1 MCPSGQ
7 NPSRKPARQAMR
19 IGRPAAGTGD
29 FCLGFSINCC
39 YFFSTLSLAAI
50 VATGATLAGCSKQ
63 QPAAGAGSSA
73 AASAATANA
82 DVIKIGVFEPLTG
95 ANGAGGNDE
104 LEGIKL
110 ANKLYPTILGK
121 KVELVVV
128 DNKSDKVEAANAA
141 MVLAQ
146 KEKVNAVLGSW
157 GSSLSMAGGPIFAEA
172 KIPAVAVSATNP
184 NVTKGNEHYF
194 RVCFLDPF
202 QGTVGAT
209 YAFNTLK
216 AKKVA
221 IIREVSTDYSVGLAK
236 FFVDQFTKL
245 TGDAQAVVATADY
258 NTGDQ
263 DFTAQLTNIKKANPD
278 VIFAPGNYT
287 ESALIIKQARAL
299 GITAPFIGG
308 DTWDIDSFLQ
318 VGGPAV
324 EGAVVSTFFANDVPI
339 NKTSEDFLKAY
350 REEFKKE
357 PSAYAALGFDGYRVV
372 LDAITRAGSADPQKI
387 RDALAQTKGFEGAAG
402 EITINANRDADKP
415 AVFKQVKDGKFVF
428 LSTVKP

>member
-1 MCPSGQ
+1 MKRR
-7 NPSRKPARQAMR
+7 N
-19 IGRPAAGTGD
+19 
-29 FCLGFSINCC
+29 
-39 YFFSTLSLAAI
+39 FFSTLSLAAI

-221 IIREVSTDYSVGLAK
+221 IIREVSNDYSVGLAK

-287 ESALIIKQARAL
+287 ESALIIKQARQL
-299 GITAPFIGG
+299 GMKTPFVGG
-308 DTWDIDSFLQ
+308 DTWDMDAFLK
-318 VGGPAV
+318 VGGEAV
-324 EGAVVSTFFANDVPI
+324 EGAVFSTFFANDVPI
-339 NKTSEDFLKAY
+339 NKTSEAFLKAY
-350 REEFKKE
+350 RDEYKKE
-357 PSAYAALGFDGYRVV
+357 PPATAALGFDAYRVV
-372 LDAITRAGSADPQKI
+372 LDAITRANSAEPQKI
-387 RDALAQTKGFEGAAG
+387 RDALAQTTGFEGAAG
-402 EITINANRDADKP
+402 DITITADRDADKP
-415 AVFKQVKDGKFVF
+415 AVFKQVKGGKFAF

>member
-1 MCPSGQ
+1 MK
-7 NPSRKPARQAMR
+7 RR
-19 IGRPAAGTGD
+19 I
-29 FCLGFSINCC
+29 
-39 YFFSTLSLAAI
+39 FSTLTLAAL
-50 VATGATLAGCSKQ
+50 VTAGATLVGCSKQ
-63 QPAAGAGSSA
+63 QPAATSTDSTAPA
-73 AASAATANA
+73 TTASA
-82 DVIKIGVFEPLTG
+82 DVIKIGIFQPLTG
-95 ANGAGGNDE
+95 ANGAGGME
-104 LEGIKL
+104 EYEGAKL
-110 ANKLYPTILGK
+110 ANRLYPEVLGN

-141 MVLAQ
+141 TVLTQ
-146 KEKVNAVLGSW
+146 KEKVSAVIGSW

-184 NVTKGNEHYF
+184 NVTKGNEYYF
-194 RVCFLDPF
+194 RVCFLDSF
-202 QGTVGAT
+202 QGTAGAA
-209 YAFNTLK
+209 YAVDTLK

-221 IIREVSTDYSVGLAK
+221 IVREVSNDYSVGLAK
-236 FFVDQFTKL
+236 FFSDHFIKL
-245 TGDAQAVVATADY
+245 TGDANAVVATADY

-287 ESALIIKQARAL
+287 ESALVIKQARAL
-299 GITAPFIGG
+299 GITAPFIGT
-308 DTWDIDSFLQ
+308 DTWDIDAFLQ

-324 EGAVVSTFFANDVPI
+324 EGAVLSTFFANDVPI
-339 NKTSEDFLKAY
+339 NKSSEEFLKAY
-350 REEFKKE
+350 RDEYKKE
-357 PSAYAALGFDGYRVV
+357 PSAFVALGFDAYRVV

>member
-1 MCPSGQ
+1 MKRR
-7 NPSRKPARQAMR
+7 N
-19 IGRPAAGTGD
+19 
-29 FCLGFSINCC
+29 
-39 YFFSTLSLAAI
+39 FFSTLSLAAI

-221 IIREVSTDYSVGLAK
+221 IIREVSNDYSVGLAK

-287 ESALIIKQARAL
+287 ESALIIKQARQL
-299 GITAPFIGG
+299 GMKTPFLGG
-308 DTWDIDSFLQ
+308 DTWDMDAFLK
-318 VGGPAV
+318 VGGEAV
-324 EGAVVSTFFANDVPI
+324 EGAVFSTFFANDVPI
-339 NKTSEDFLKAY
+339 NKTSEAFLKAY
-350 REEFKKE
+350 RDEYKKE
-357 PSAYAALGFDGYRVV
+357 PPATAALGFDAYRVV
-372 LDAITRAGSADPQKI
+372 LDAITRANSAEPQKI

-402 EITINANRDADKP
+402 DITINADRDADKP
-415 AVFKQVKDGKFVF
+415 AVFKQVKGGKFAF

>member
-1 MCPSGQ
+1 MKRR
-7 NPSRKPARQAMR
+7 N
-19 IGRPAAGTGD
+19 
-29 FCLGFSINCC
+29 
-39 YFFSTLSLAAI
+39 FFSTLSLAAI
-50 VATGATLAGCSKQ
+50 VATGATRVGCSKQ

-221 IIREVSTDYSVGLAK
+221 IIREVSNDYSVGLAK
-236 FFVDQFTKL
+236 FFVDHFTKL

-287 ESALIIKQARAL
+287 ESALIIKQARQL
-299 GITAPFIGG
+299 GMKTPFIGG
-308 DTWDIDSFLQ
+308 DTWDMDAFLK
-318 VGGPAV
+318 VGGEAV
-324 EGAVVSTFFANDVPI
+324 EGAVFSTFFANDVPI
-339 NKTSEDFLKAY
+339 NKTSEAFLKAY
-350 REEFKKE
+350 RDEYKKE
-357 PSAYAALGFDGYRVV
+357 PPATAALGFDAYRVV
-372 LDAITRAGSADPQKI
+372 LDAITRANSAEPQKI

-402 EITINANRDADKP
+402 DITINADRDADKP
-415 AVFKQVKDGKFVF
+415 AVFKQVKGGKFAF

>member
-1 MCPSGQ
+1 MKRR
-7 NPSRKPARQAMR
+7 N
-19 IGRPAAGTGD
+19 
-29 FCLGFSINCC
+29 
-39 YFFSTLSLAAI
+39 FFSTLSLAAI

-221 IIREVSTDYSVGLAK
+221 IIREVSNDYSVGLAK
-236 FFVDQFTKL
+236 FFVDHFTKL

-258 NTGDQ
+258 NTCDQ

-287 ESALIIKQARAL
+287 ESALIIKQARQL
-299 GITAPFIGG
+299 GMKTPSIGG
-308 DTWDIDSFLQ
+308 DTWDMDAFLK
-318 VGGPAV
+318 VGGEAV
-324 EGAVVSTFFANDVPI
+324 EGAVFSTFFANDVPI
-339 NKTSEDFLKAY
+339 NKTSEAFLKAY
-350 REEFKKE
+350 RDEYKKE
-357 PSAYAALGFDGYRVV
+357 PPATAALGFDAYRVV
-372 LDAITRAGSADPQKI
+372 LDAITRANSAEPQKI

-402 EITINANRDADKP
+402 DITINADRDADKP
-415 AVFKQVKDGKFVF
+415 AVFKQVKGGKFAF

>member
-1 MCPSGQ
+1 MKRR
-7 NPSRKPARQAMR
+7 N
-19 IGRPAAGTGD
+19 
-29 FCLGFSINCC
+29 
-39 YFFSTLSLAAI
+39 FFSTLSLAAI

-221 IIREVSTDYSVGLAK
+221 IIREVSNDYSVGLAK

-287 ESALIIKQARAL
+287 ESALIIKQARQL
-299 GITAPFIGG
+299 GMKTPFVGG
-308 DTWDIDSFLQ
+308 DTWDMDAFLI
-318 VGGPAV
+318 VGGEAV
-324 EGAVVSTFFANDVPI
+324 EGAVFSTFFANDVPI
-339 NKTSEDFLKAY
+339 NKTSEAFLKAY
-350 REEFKKE
+350 RDEYKKE
-357 PSAYAALGFDGYRVV
+357 PPATAALGFDAYRVV
-372 LDAITRAGSADPQKI
+372 LDAITRANSAEPQKI

-402 EITINANRDADKP
+402 DITINADRDADKP
-415 AVFKQVKDGKFVF
+415 AVFKQVKGGKFAF